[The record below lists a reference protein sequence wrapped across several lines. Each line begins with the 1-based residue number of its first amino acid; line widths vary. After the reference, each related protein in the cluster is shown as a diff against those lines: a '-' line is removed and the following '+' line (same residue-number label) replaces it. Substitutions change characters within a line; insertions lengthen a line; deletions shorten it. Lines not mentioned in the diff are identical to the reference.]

1 MNAFHRRKIFF
12 VSDEIIDH
20 VNAANDEDV
29 IFSLNLTSNLSRQA
43 LVAGIYLTRL
53 QRASEGA
60 DESTTSRGHNIIN
73 RGRMRLVHLFGR
85 DSIMFGNCAV
95 NTKMHRLRL
104 GW

>member
-1 MNAFHRRKIFF
+1 MNAFHRRTIFL
-12 VSDEIIDH
+12 VSDEKIDH
-20 VNAANDEDV
+20 MNAANDEDV

-85 DSIMFGNCAV
+85 DSIMLGNCAV
-95 NTKMHRLRL
+95 NTKMHGLWL